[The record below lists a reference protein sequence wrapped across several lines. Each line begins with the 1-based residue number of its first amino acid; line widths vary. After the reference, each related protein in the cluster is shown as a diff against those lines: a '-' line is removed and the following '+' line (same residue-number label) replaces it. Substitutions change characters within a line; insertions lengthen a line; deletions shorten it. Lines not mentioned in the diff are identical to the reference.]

1 MTGSPSIRIYVN
13 KIENMVTFE
22 IKTGQYIEPLTPET
36 MKILGNNKSKIN
48 EKKNGKNV
56 SHLEITK
63 LVLTHLILLSKIISK
78 I

>member
-1 MTGSPSIRIYVN
+1 
-13 KIENMVTFE
+13 
-22 IKTGQYIEPLTPET
+22 

-56 SHLEITK
+56 SHLEITE
-63 LVLTHLILLSKIISK
+63 LVLTHLILLTKIISK

>member
-1 MTGSPSIRIYVN
+1 MI
-13 KIENMVTFE
+13 TFE

-56 SHLEITK
+56 SHLEITE
-63 LVLTHLILLSKIISK
+63 LVLTHCNIVNKDYQ
-78 I
+78 